1 MVNRDRWTRVSA
13 VCPRHVCVRD
23 SEFCDVRVRAN
34 VRGFKICDVR
44 VRVHRSLVVKN
55 LKSPL
60 NTMVLIELFLF
71 ELIIIM
77 LYLFQLWYF
86 MSETCWS
93 LKVSNKMLGK
103 CCYCYFSSE
112 HYSGAFDKSC

>member
-1 MVNRDRWTRVSA
+1 MSA

-23 SEFCDVRVRAN
+23 SEFCDVRVR
-34 VRGFKICDVR
+34 VR
-44 VRVHRSLVVKN
+44 VNRSLVIKN